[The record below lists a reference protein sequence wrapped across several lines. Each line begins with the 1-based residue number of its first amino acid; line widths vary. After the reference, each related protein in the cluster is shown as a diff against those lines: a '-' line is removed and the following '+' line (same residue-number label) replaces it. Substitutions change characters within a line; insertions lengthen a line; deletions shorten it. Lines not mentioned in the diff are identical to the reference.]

1 MTGHVSAILW
11 AQWRCFANTFRR
23 GSSGATAAAALAV
36 VVWYG
41 MWCALAAAVFALTSR
56 PEARAVVERALPGG
70 LLFVL
75 VYWQVAPILA
85 ASLGAAVDLRRL
97 RAYPVPTD
105 ALFGIEVALRLSTS
119 VEMLLLLGG
128 AAAGLVW
135 NPAAGGVAAAGAF
148 AVYAAFNLLVAA
160 GVRNQIE
167 RWLARTRIREAIVL
181 LLVLTA
187 ALPQLLI
194 VTGVPGPLRQWLAV
208 TASGWWPWAAVARL
222 GLGAGG
228 VWDWLL
234 LAGWTAGAWFFGRRQ
249 FERSLRAEGP
259 TEGAAPA
266 GGRASWSLAERL
278 WRLPGALLPDPLAA
292 LVEKELRTLARS
304 PRFRLV
310 FIMGFTFGVII
321 FLPVILRGGRLG
333 AASPV
338 GAGYLV
344 LVGAY
349 ALLLL
354 GDVAFWNIFGF
365 DRAAAQTYFLAPAP
379 LARVMI
385 AKNLATAV
393 FVVLEMAAITVVW
406 AVARLPLTA
415 PKVAEA
421 FLVTLV
427 LAVYFMAAGNLASA
441 YYPRPVDP
449 EKSTGA
455 ASPMRV
461 RLMLLLLYP
470 LGAVPVALA
479 YGARYAFDREGAFYG
494 VLGFA
499 AALGVAVYWAAL
511 DSALVRLEQHRD
523 AFLAQLAGSEGPLVS
538 G

>member
-1 MTGHVSAILW
+1 MAAHVSAILW
-11 AQWRCFANTFRR
+11 AQWRSFANTVRR
-23 GSSGATAAAALAV
+23 GGAGATAAAALAV

-41 MWCALAAAVFALTSR
+41 MWCALAAGLFALTSR
-56 PEARAVVERALPGG
+56 PEARGVVERALPGG

-75 VYWQVAPILA
+75 VYWQVAPVLA

-97 RAYPVPTD
+97 RVYPIPSG
-105 ALFGIEVALRLSTS
+105 ALFGIEVTLRLSTS
-119 VEMLLLLGG
+119 VEMLLLLAG
-128 AAAGLVW
+128 AAAGLAW
-135 NPAAGGVAAAGAF
+135 NPAPGGAAAPAAF
-148 AVYAAFNLLVAA
+148 AIYAAFNLLVAA

-167 RWLARTRIREAIVL
+167 RWLARTRIREAMVL
-181 LLVLTA
+181 LLILTA
-187 ALPQLLI
+187 ALPQLLV
-194 VTGVPGPLRQWLAV
+194 VTGVPGPLRARLAV
-208 TASGWWPWAAVARL
+208 PASGVWPWAAAARL
-222 GLGAGG
+222 GLGQGG

-234 LAGWTAGAWFFGRRQ
+234 LAGWTAGAWRFGRRQ
-249 FERSLRAEGP
+249 FERSLRAEAP
-259 TEGAAPA
+259 PEGAARA
-266 GGRASWSLAERL
+266 GRREALSLASHL
-278 WRLPGALLPDPLAA
+278 WRLPGALLPDPLGV

-321 FLPVILRGGRLG
+321 FLPVILRGGQWG
-333 AASPV
+333 AASQV

-344 LVGAY
+344 MVGAY

-365 DRAAAQTYFLAPAP
+365 DRAAAQTYFLAPVP
-379 LARVMI
+379 LARVLI

-415 PKVAEA
+415 SKVAEA

-470 LGAVPVALA
+470 LGAVPVLLA
-479 YGARYAFDREGAFYG
+479 YGARYAFDSEGAFYG

-499 AALGVAVYWAAL
+499 AALGAAVYWAAL
-511 DSALVRLEQHRD
+511 DSALVRLNQQRD
-523 AFLAQLAGSEGPLVS
+523 AFLSLLARSEGPLVS

>member
-1 MTGHVSAILW
+1 MAAHVSAILW
-11 AQWRCFANTFRR
+11 AQWRSFANTVRR
-23 GSSGATAAAALAV
+23 GGSGATVAAALAV

-41 MWCALAAAVFALTSR
+41 MWCGLAVAVFLLTSR
-56 PEARAVVERALPGG
+56 PEGRGVVERALPGG

-75 VYWQVAPILA
+75 VYWQLAPVLA

-97 RAYPVPTD
+97 RVYPVPSG

-119 VEMLLLLGG
+119 VEMLLLLAG
-128 AAAGLVW
+128 AAAGLAS
-135 NPAAGGVAAAGAF
+135 NPAPGGAAAPAAF
-148 AVYAAFNLLVAA
+148 AAYAAFNLLVAA
-160 GVRNQIE
+160 GVRSQIE
-167 RWLARTRIREAIVL
+167 RWLARTRIREAAVL
-181 LLVLTA
+181 LLILTA
-187 ALPQLLI
+187 ALPQLLA
-194 VTGVPGPLRQWLAV
+194 VTGVPAPLRRRLMVA
-208 TASGWWPWAAVARL
+208 TSGVWPWAAAARL
-222 GLGAGG
+222 GLGQGA

-234 LAGWTAGAWFFGRRQ
+234 LAGWTAGAWWFGRRQ
-249 FERSLRAEGP
+249 FERSLRADTP
-259 TEGAAPA
+259 AEGAAAA
-266 GGRASWSLAERL
+266 GRRESRGLAQQV
-278 WRLPGALLPDPLAA
+278 WRLPGAVLPDPLAA

-310 FIMGFTFGVII
+310 FIMGFTFGVVI
-321 FLPVILRGGRLG
+321 FLPVILRGGQGG
-333 AASPV
+333 AASPL
-338 GAGYLV
+338 GASYLV
-344 LVGAY
+344 MVGAY

-379 LARVMI
+379 LATAVM

-406 AVARLPLTA
+406 AVARLPLVA
-415 PKVAEA
+415 SKVAEA

-470 LGAVPVALA
+470 LGAAPVLLA
-479 YGARYAFDREGAFYG
+479 YGARYAFDSEGAFYG

-499 AALGVAVYWAAL
+499 AALGVAVYWVAL
-511 DSALVRLEQHRD
+511 DSALVRLREHRD
-523 AFLAQLAGSEGPLVS
+523 TFLALLTRSEGPLVS